1 MSTMEIRREAIKALE
16 DSEGRTTADRLV
28 QAAGNPDH
36 PMHPDF
42 EWDDAVAGHLH
53 RLDTARRII
62 ASVTVIITDVSKRIS
77 APAYVRDP
85 DAPAGVQGYRAT
97 SRLRTERESAQEA
110 LLNEATRLQGQLDRM
125 RDVAAALDLTD
136 ELDAVVEATMTLRD
150 KLRRTPAAAGTGE
163 EARPH

>member
-1 MSTMEIRREAIKALE
+1 MSDMNTRREAIKALE
-16 DSEGRTTADRLV
+16 DTDGRTTAEKLV
-28 QAAGNPDH
+28 QAASNPGH

-42 EWDDAVAGHLH
+42 EWDNEVAGHLH

-85 DAPAGVQGYRAT
+85 DAPAGVQGYRSTA
-97 SRLRTERESAQEA
+97 RLRTERESAQEA

-125 RDVAAALDLTD
+125 RDVAAALDLSD
-136 ELDAVVEATMTLRD
+136 ELDAVIEAAMTLRD
-150 KLRRTPAAAGTGE
+150 KLRRTAETAGE
-163 EARPH
+163 E

>member
-1 MSTMEIRREAIKALE
+1 MSDMNTRREAIKALE
-16 DSEGRTTADRLV
+16 DTDGRTTAEKLV
-28 QAAGNPDH
+28 QAASNPGH

-42 EWDDAVAGHLH
+42 EWDNEVAGHLH

-85 DAPAGVQGYRAT
+85 DAPAGVQGYRSTA
-97 SRLRTERESAQEA
+97 RLRTERESAQEA

-125 RDVAAALDLTD
+125 RDVAAALDLSD
-136 ELDAVVEATMTLRD
+136 ELDAVIEAAMTLRD
-150 KLRRTPAAAGTGE
+150 KLRRTAETAGE

>member
-1 MSTMEIRREAIKALE
+1 MSNMEIRRDAIKALE
-16 DSEGRTTADRLV
+16 DADGRTTADRLV
-28 QAAGNPDH
+28 QAASNPEH

-42 EWDDAVAGHLH
+42 VWDDAVAGHLH

-85 DAPAGVQGYRAT
+85 DAPAGVQGYRSTA
-97 SRLRTERESAQEA
+97 RLRTERESAQEA

-125 RDVAAALDLTD
+125 RDVAAALDLSD
-136 ELDAVVEATMTLRD
+136 ELDAVIEAAMTLRD
-150 KLRRTPAAAGTGE
+150 KLRRTAETVGE
-163 EARPH
+163 EVRPH

>member
-1 MSTMEIRREAIKALE
+1 MSTMEIRRQAIKALE
-16 DSEGRTTADRLV
+16 DAQGRTTAEQLV
-28 QAAGNPDH
+28 QAASSADH

-53 RLDTARRII
+53 RLDSARRII

-85 DAPAGVQGYRAT
+85 DAPAGVQGYRSTA
-97 SRLRTERESAQEA
+97 RLRTERESAHEA
-110 LLNEATRLQGQLDRM
+110 LLNEATRLQSQLDRM
-125 RDVAAALDLTD
+125 RDVAAALDLTA

-150 KLRRTPAAAGTGE
+150 KLRTVAEPAGE

>member
-53 RLDTARRII
+53 RLDTARRIM
-62 ASVTVIITDVSKRIS
+62 ASLTDIITNGSKRIS

-85 DAPAGVQGYRAT
+85 DAPEGEQGD
-97 SRLRTERESAQEA
+97 SRDSLIGCAM
-110 LLNEATRLQGQLDRM
+110 LLPRSISPMSLM
-125 RDVAAALDLTD
+125 RSL
-136 ELDAVVEATMTLRD
+136 
-150 KLRRTPAAAGTGE
+150 KQQ
-163 EARPH
+163 